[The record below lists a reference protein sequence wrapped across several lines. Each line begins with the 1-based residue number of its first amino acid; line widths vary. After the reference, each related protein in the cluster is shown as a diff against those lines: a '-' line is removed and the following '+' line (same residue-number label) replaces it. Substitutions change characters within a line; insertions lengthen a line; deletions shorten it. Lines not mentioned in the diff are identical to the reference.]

1 MTSPDRDEANAPEGA
16 LPPPSSKPEA
26 SENPILGWAKA
37 VVFGISDTAKDML
50 EEGRRGARE
59 GMEDGWDRFDAKTKR
74 RRK

>member
-1 MTSPDRDEANAPEGA
+1 MTSPNRDEATAPEGA
-16 LPPPSSKPEA
+16 LPRPVAKPEPT
-26 SENPILGWAKA
+26 ENPILGWAKA
-37 VVFGISDTAKDML
+37 VVFGIGDTAKDML